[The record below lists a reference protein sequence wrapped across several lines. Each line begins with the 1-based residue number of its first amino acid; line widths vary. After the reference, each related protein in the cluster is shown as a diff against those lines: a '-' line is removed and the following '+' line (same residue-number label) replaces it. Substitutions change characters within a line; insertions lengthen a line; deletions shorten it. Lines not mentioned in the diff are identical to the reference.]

1 MVFHLWEEPSIGLQ
15 QNNMNLELITQEVI
29 KVSEEAA
36 LFIKK
41 ELYTFNDSKIEYKD
55 SNNLVSYVDKTAEE
69 ILVKGLAEILPE
81 AGFITEEGTA
91 DHNNEE
97 LKWVIDPLDG
107 TTNFAH
113 KLPVFSTSV
122 GLIKGNKP
130 ILGVVIEV
138 NRNDCFSAWK
148 GGGAYLNGKKIQ
160 VSPHKTLEK
169 TLLATGFPYY
179 MFGKLDCYVDILKD
193 LIQETQGL
201 RRMGS
206 AAVDLCYTACGIF
219 DGYFEF
225 NLNSYDIAGG
235 AIILEEAGGIV
246 TRFDGSDDYI
256 SGEEVLAASPAI
268 HEAMKKIINKHWK

>member
-1 MVFHLWEEPSIGLQ
+1 
-15 QNNMNLELITQEVI
+15 MNLEKITKEI
-29 KVSEEAA
+29 ISVSEEAA

-41 ELYTFNDSKIEYKD
+41 ELSTFDDSKIEFKD
-55 SNNLVSYVDKTAEE
+55 PNNLVSYVDKTAEE
-69 ILVKGLAEILPE
+69 ILVKGLSKILPE

-107 TTNFAH
+107 TTNFSH

-122 GLIKGNKP
+122 GLIKGENP
-130 ILGVVIEV
+130 IAGVVIEV
-138 NRNDCFSAWK
+138 NRNDCFYAWK
-148 GGGAYLNGKKIQ
+148 GGGAYCNGKPIH
-160 VSPHKTLEK
+160 VSKHTKLEE

-179 MFGKLDCYVDILKD
+179 MFDKLDNYIAALKD
-193 LIQETQGL
+193 FLQKTRGL

-225 NLNSYDIAGG
+225 NLNPYDIAGG
-235 AIILEEAGGIV
+235 SIIVEEAGGIV
-246 TRFDGSDDYI
+246 SRFDGSENYI
-256 SGEEVLAASPAI
+256 SGEEIVAASPAI
-268 HEAMKKIINKHWK
+268 HAEMQKIISYHWDK